1 MREKFPFTSSSLP
14 PLFINFNERER
25 ENSNRGFSKLFSRRK
40 HLPPRGGRG
49 RGRGGA
55 ILTPSNALCQFKV
68 SSGETG
74 RREEEIT
81 RKREGGGEG
90 TIERQSRSERETMGE
105 EKRKRFL
112 STTFSSPSPTEGSV
126 LRAPPLPIH
135 PSTSHHDEWRLSSL
149 FLTLGIIIQ

>member
-1 MREKFPFTSSSLP
+1 MREKLPFPSSSLP
-14 PLFINFNERER
+14 PPFYKFQRERER
-25 ENSNRGFSKLFSRRK
+25 ELESRLFQIVFEEEASTSSRGE
-40 HLPPRGGRG
+40 
-49 RGRGGA
+49 GRGGA

-81 RKREGGGEG
+81 RKREGEGEG

-135 PSTSHHDEWRLSSL
+135 DVLPRRVAVK
-149 FLTLGIIIQ
+149 